1 MYKWSGF
8 FVRSSLF
15 QILFSQFSKNVKKRK
30 KKKKAIQKSK
40 KLDNINTII
49 KDSYRTSPLI
59 DEKENDEN

>member
-1 MYKWSGF
+1 M
-8 FVRSSLF
+8 RSSLF
-15 QILFSQFSKNVKKRK
+15 QILFSQFSKTVKKRK